1 MSPKCKILVVLLL
14 AVFAIN
20 CSDPPAPKKGIT
32 RYYITKIS
40 MPEGWEDQ
48 FQYANDTL
56 IDQIQVYKDGQL
68 LSTQSLSWQGDHSF
82 SIVTKGHHIN
92 EIISIKK
99 FTLGGT
105 AISGISVQ
113 DFYPNYDYEYNFSYD
128 SQSRLD
134 SYIYSRNGGTQVLE
148 SGKATWLTDSL
159 SVLQKQGTKS
169 VVFGV
174 KFEGEDSASPWSGLS
189 QEALAT
195 IMFQGVNIVE
205 GFVPGKINAFG
216 SSSYGYY
223 RYDEYLYN
231 SDNNL
236 TSLRRTNTTTGKV
249 EYFKFEWKKVLL

>member
-1 MSPKCKILVVLLL
+1 MSSKCKISVVLLL
-14 AVFAIN
+14 AVIAIN

-32 RYYITKIS
+32 RYYITKLT
-40 MPEGWEDQ
+40 MPAGWEDQ

-68 LSTQSLSWQGDHSF
+68 LSTQKPTWNGDQALV
-82 SIVTKGHHIN
+82 IVARGYPLD
-92 EIISIKK
+92 EIISTRQFK
-99 FTLGGT
+99 FAGATINRIIG
-105 AISGISVQ
+105 Q
-113 DFYPNYDYEYNFSYD
+113 DFYPKYDYEYNFSFD

-134 SYIYSRNGGTQVLE
+134 SYIYSCRGGYQVPE

-159 SVLQKQGTKS
+159 SVLQKAGTQS
-169 VVFGV
+169 RVFGV
-174 KFEGEDSASPWSGLS
+174 KFEGDGASPWSGLS
-189 QEALAT
+189 PEALAT
-195 IMFQGVNIVE
+195 IMFQEINILE
-205 GFVPGKINAFG
+205 CFVPGKINTLG

-223 RYDEYLYN
+223 SYDEYIYD